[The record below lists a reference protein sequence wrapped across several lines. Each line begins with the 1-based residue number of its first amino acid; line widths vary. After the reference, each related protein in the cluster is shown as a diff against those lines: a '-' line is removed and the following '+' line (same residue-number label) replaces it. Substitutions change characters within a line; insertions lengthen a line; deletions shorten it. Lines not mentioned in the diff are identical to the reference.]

1 MHVPAQSPFLPQG
14 LHTVHASKPKR
25 FRIALPPRP
34 PRRMRP
40 PLPSTPRLLP
50 PTPPQRPPGRRWTRS
65 SSADES
71 RRCGATR
78 TRRRQS
84 SSGSTVVGITRPR
97 SCTCARARGTSRYT
111 LMTVSSSPAS
121 SCPTTR
127 SVCLRRSCR
136 CAAAPAAAPMTP
148 KAARCRSREPKWRW
162 AARKETR
169 AQRRRPHRLAACDNS
184 KRSHGHTT
192 MAC

>member
-111 LMTVSSSPAS
+111 LMTVSPAS